1 MKQQLLYMYILRFL
15 KMDLSAIS
23 KNTPVY
29 L

>member
-1 MKQQLLYMYILRFL
+1 MSVQIDIMYILRFL